1 MRLIQLCSSI
11 LSGLVVASCAST
23 ALQGYEGQ
31 PLPDSE
37 TALVSTKGRGVFNF
51 TRIVSVDTP
60 LGEPIPVRT
69 LSIRLAPRETC
80 LGVQGGRATNHL
92 VVNVCFEP
100 YAGHQY
106 ELRRQRGPYVI
117 DRALYPPEG
126 RGPILLLRDL
136 TTSEIVAAVRV
147 PEAEVDE

>member
-11 LSGLVVASCAST
+11 LSGLVVASCAS
-23 ALQGYEGQ
+23 APLQGYEGQ

-37 TALVSTKGRGVFNF
+37 TALVSSKGRGAHFK
-51 TRIVSVDTP
+51 RIVSVDTP
-60 LGEPIPVRT
+60 LGESIPVRT

-92 VVNVCFEP
+92 VVNGCFEA
-100 YAGHQY
+100 YADHQY
-106 ELRRQRGPYVI
+106 ELRRARGPYVI
-117 DRALYPPEG
+117 DRALNPPEG